1 MTLHAA
7 VVEARLKDL
16 LEDKQQTHL
25 QTGAV
30 LSMMSGVEKCAY
42 NFCRRCRI
50 YNCLAHISG
59 QDVR

>member
-1 MTLHAA
+1 MCSA
-7 VVEARLKDL
+7 VVEARLKGL
-16 LEDKQQTHL
+16 LEKKQQTDS

-30 LSMMSGVEKCAY
+30 SSMMSGVEKCAY
-42 NFCRRCRI
+42 NFCRKCRI